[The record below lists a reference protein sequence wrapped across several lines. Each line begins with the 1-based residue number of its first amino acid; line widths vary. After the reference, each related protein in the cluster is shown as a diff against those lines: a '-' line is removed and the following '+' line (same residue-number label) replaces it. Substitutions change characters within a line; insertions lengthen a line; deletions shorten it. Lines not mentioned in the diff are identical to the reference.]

1 MIADAHAHLD
11 DRAFSEDLDEVIG
24 RARAAGVKAII
35 SNGLN
40 PESNRRV
47 LELGKK
53 YDIIKCALGIY
64 PQEAEKLDDESITNE
79 IRFIIRNKKL
89 VERIIKNKWLFS
101 IPPSIIRSSHFQMI
115 AGECPLSQL
124 LTETDSPH
132 L

>member
-47 LELGKK
+47 LKLGKK

-79 IRFIIRNKKL
+79 IRFIIRNKA
-89 VERIIKNKWLFS
+89 S
-101 IPPSIIRSSHFQMI
+101 IAAI
-115 AGECPLSQL
+115 GEIGLDYHW
-124 LTETDSPH
+124 TKRD
-132 L
+132 